1 MIMQETLTTA
11 KTCTCMHICKEDK
24 NENVRTA
31 NKGHKTEKECAY
43 VFGQI
48 KMKGQSFDGKCIATY
63 FSPISV
69 PVSSCS
75 DRITWA

>member
-11 KTCTCMHICKEDK
+11 KTCTCMHIYKGNK

-31 NKGHKTEKECAY
+31 NKGHNEKEC
-43 VFGQI
+43 VWKI
-48 KMKGQSFDGKCIATY
+48 KMKGQSFYGKCIVTY
-63 FSPISV
+63 FAPISV